1 VVKCCSAEWAGV
13 CAREP
18 GAQAG
23 VAEVVFAIWMSYLVK
38 GDLVGILLLA
48 DGAVLVTLI
57 TACGA
62 RSFDVAPD
70 ELFDIGGW
78 WRLVN

>member
-1 VVKCCSAEWAGV
+1 
-13 CAREP
+13 
-18 GAQAG
+18 
-23 VAEVVFAIWMSYLVK
+23 MSYLVK